1 MSRRRIDL
9 GPVAYTAYYIA
20 AALWLAFVASLL
32 TVAVVV
38 ACIAALDGLGV
49 TDLLNV
55 VVR

>member
-1 MSRRRIDL
+1 VSRRRIDL
-9 GPVAYTAYYIA
+9 GPAAYIAYYVG

-32 TVAVVV
+32 IAAVAV